1 MLETQH
7 GEAVANLEELHKE
20 ATSMEGRSVRILSI
34 KFAVVLVIIAS
45 SILVV
50 TVQIT
55 ILCQTVMLMVIALMA
70 EQFSAGVELLLRFV
84 CAGQPGKLVSS
95 TAPRRF
101 SASK

>member
-20 ATSMEGRSVRILSI
+20 AASMEGRSVRILSI

-45 SILVV
+45 S
-50 TVQIT
+50 TVRIT

-70 EQFSAGVELLLRFV
+70 EQFLAGVELLLRFV

>member
-45 SILVV
+45 SIVR
-50 TVQIT
+50 IT

-70 EQFSAGVELLLRFV
+70 EKFSAGVELLLRFV

>member
-45 SILVV
+45 SIVG
-50 TVQIT
+50 IT

>member
-7 GEAVANLEELHKE
+7 GEAVANLEDLHKE

-34 KFAVVLVIIAS
+34 KFAVVLIIIAL
-45 SILVV
+45 SIVR
-50 TVQIT
+50 IT

-70 EQFSAGVELLLRFV
+70 VQISAGVELLLRFV

-101 SASK
+101 LASK

>member
-34 KFAVVLVIIAS
+34 KFAVVLIIIALS
-45 SILVV
+45 
-50 TVQIT
+50 TVRIT